1 MKNTIAVS
9 LDTVHTH
16 THTHTHTQGIL
27 INEKVKNR
35 INEIEKDSKNLV
47 LIDDTR

>member
-16 THTHTHTQGIL
+16 THTHTHTQGVL
-27 INEKVKNR
+27 TNKKVKNR
-35 INEIEKDSKNLV
+35 INKIKKDSKSLV
-47 LIDDTR
+47 LIDDT

>member
-9 LDTVHTH
+9 LDTV
-16 THTHTHTQGIL
+16 HTHTHTQGIL

-35 INEIEKDSKNLV
+35 INKIKKDSKNLV
-47 LIDDTR
+47 LIDDTS